1 MMFLEDFFSEHM
13 VSFLMDERHFSLLCI
28 VVEDNGDYIKA
39 LVPFLSEHLHHMKSE
54 NLQFNTLGRWVERLI
69 DQAYDVPS

>member
-1 MMFLEDFFSEHM
+1 M

-39 LVPFLSEHLHHMKSE
+39 LVPFLSEHLHHMYVLEINIPEKNSGSAVFYIE
-54 NLQFNTLGRWVERLI
+54 
-69 DQAYDVPS
+69 SC

>member
-1 MMFLEDFFSEHM
+1 MVLSEHM

-39 LVPFLSEHLHHMKSE
+39 PKYRFYQKFCLLIFGGHHFAGEIIEKVS
-54 NLQFNTLGRWVERLI
+54 
-69 DQAYDVPS
+69 

>member
-1 MMFLEDFFSEHM
+1 M

-39 LVPFLSEHLHHMKSE
+39 LVPFLSEHLHLDVQAT
-54 NLQFNTLGRWVERLI
+54 LQGRRLRSLVRSSRVGPLIVEGKAGPR
-69 DQAYDVPS
+69 